1 MPAQAL
7 SAEREVGHKGK
18 GEIGI
23 DMIGINRLDV
33 VEVTLHTVVALHDVK
48 LCPEREPR
56 VESIAAVD
64 ARIKAF
70 EIIISLVNTAGLRPF
85 NTREG

>member
-48 LCPEREPR
+48 LCPE
-56 VESIAAVD
+56 
-64 ARIKAF
+64 
-70 EIIISLVNTAGLRPF
+70 
-85 NTREG
+85 